1 MSLVIGFSGREGAV
15 IAGDLREILMQG
27 PDAEICGF
35 EQELYSGQIVDDS
48 DLGKR
53 ALARGIVL
61 RIRDD
66 KCKVSDH
73 EGILVGEVAESD
85 GTIVRRRRLYISC
98 GAYAIVDRNGQKTVL
113 KQEGQGSTFVVLGNE
128 VTKRIAHGL
137 IRSEW
142 NCGTYPDAV
151 RLIIRIMNAAA
162 SGTASVSKAYT
173 ILQTRKKTDRDLKE
187 IINTNPDVFD
197 RD

>member
-1 MSLVIGFSGREGAV
+1 M
-15 IAGDLREILMQG
+15 AGDLREILMQG

-35 EQELYSGQIVDDS
+35 EQELYSGQILNDS
-48 DLGKR
+48 DLRKR
-53 ALARGIVL
+53 ASERGIVL

-73 EGILVGEVAESD
+73 EGILVGEVSESD
-85 GTIVRRRRLYISC
+85 GAIVRRRRLYVAC
-98 GAYAIVDRNGQKTVL
+98 GAYAIVDSNGQKTVL

-137 IRSEW
+137 IRSKW
-142 NCGTYPDAV
+142 KCGTFPDAV

-162 SGTASVSKAYT
+162 SGTASVSRAYT
-173 ILQTRKKTDRDLKE
+173 ILQTSKKADRDMKKN
-187 IINTNPDVFD
+187 INKNPDVFD
-197 RD
+197 RE

>member
-35 EQELYSGQIVDDS
+35 EQELYSGQILDDS
-48 DLGKR
+48 DLRKR
-53 ALARGIVL
+53 ALERGIVL

-66 KCKVSDH
+66 KCKVGDY
-73 EGILVGEVAESD
+73 EGVLVGEVSEAD
-85 GTIVRRRRLYISC
+85 GAIVRRRRLYVAC
-98 GAYAIVDRNGQKTVL
+98 GAYAIVDRCGQKTVL

-142 NCGTYPDAV
+142 KCGTFPDAV
-151 RLIIRIMNAAA
+151 RLIIRIMDTAAA
-162 SGTASVSKAYT
+162 GTASVSKAYT
-173 ILQTRKKTDRDLKE
+173 ILQTRKKADRDMEE
-187 IINTNPDVFD
+187 IINRNPDVFD
-197 RD
+197 RE

>member
-53 ALARGIVL
+53 ALARGIIL

-73 EGILVGEVAESD
+73 EGILIGEVSESD
-85 GTIVRRRRLYISC
+85 GAIVRRRRLYVAC
-98 GAYAIVDRNGQKTVL
+98 GSYAIVDKNGQKTVL
-113 KQEGQGSTFVVLGNE
+113 RQEGQGSTFVVLGNE